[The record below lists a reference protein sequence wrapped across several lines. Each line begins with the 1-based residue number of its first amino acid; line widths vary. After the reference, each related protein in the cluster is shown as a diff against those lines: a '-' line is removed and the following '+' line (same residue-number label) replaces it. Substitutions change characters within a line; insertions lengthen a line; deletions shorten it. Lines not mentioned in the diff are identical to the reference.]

1 MENRYMIVLIVRH
14 AICNWYEKWSGM
26 LLSSRNI
33 DRLPMIS
40 AYQSA
45 LSGLQAFST
54 KVTANGNNIANI
66 STEGFKGSRVL
77 LEQAVSGSVSTN
89 VEQLATPPHSVY
101 ETTTNGYELVELSNV
116 DLAEEIPDMT
126 LNEIYYK
133 ANLRTIQA
141 TNEMFGSLLSLKA

>member
-1 MENRYMIVLIVRH
+1 
-14 AICNWYEKWSGM
+14 
-26 LLSSRNI
+26 
-33 DRLPMIS
+33 MIS

-45 LSGLQAFST
+45 LSGLQAFSA

-66 STEGFKGSRVL
+66 STEGFKGSRVH

-89 VEQLATPPHSVY
+89 VEQLATPAHSVY
-101 ETTTNGYELVELSNV
+101 EATTNGYELVELSNV
-116 DLAEEIPDMT
+116 DMAEEIPDMI